1 MPENLPVADSIKK
14 LDKKDEPK
22 QLKNKSKNE

>member
-14 LDKKDEPK
+14 LEKAQTPKPLKAPKKK
-22 QLKNKSKNE
+22 K